1 VKRGDDT
8 TNGRSVKRRRSS
20 DDSSPPQTI
29 VHPSAITPRKKAE
42 LAPVPPDLS
51 TERKV
56 AAYLST
62 LLPASSAKDNPAA
75 ALVPWVCDRLPSV
88 HSRRAYARD
97 LAAFVTHMREHG
109 IDPLVVTGDH
119 VRIYKGGMLES
130 GLAPATVARLLS
142 VLRGT
147 YEQFGKRGLVEWET
161 VQDIQAVTAPR
172 VNKNTTPALSE
183 AEARRLLHAPDMN
196 TPGGIRD
203 HALLFVFF
211 MTACRC
217 SAVANARVGHIE
229 RTDTDFYLLVR
240 EKGGK
245 LQRKALLEAA
255 PAVLRY
261 LEVAGIM
268 GDIDG
273 PLFRPLDK
281 DRRHFLREHMSRQ
294 GVWKIVKKYARD
306 AGIHV
311 DRLGGRGVGV
321 HSLRKTALTNALEHG
336 ARMEQVQQLAGHS
349 DIRTTQ
355 LYYQRKERDAE
366 DAARHIQIR

>member
-1 VKRGDDT
+1 M
-8 TNGRSVKRRRSS
+8 
-20 DDSSPPQTI
+20 TI
-29 VHPSAITPRKKAE
+29 VHP
-42 LAPVPPDLS
+42 APSRQARSLRTHPLPSDLS
-51 TERKV
+51 TDEKLS
-56 AAYLST
+56 AFLST
-62 LLPASSAKDNPAA
+62 LLPATHGKGSPTA
-75 ALVPWVCDRLPSV
+75 ALLPWVCDRLPST

-97 LAAFVTHMREHG
+97 LAVFVSHMREHRV
-109 IDPLVVTGDH
+109 DPLAVTGDH
-119 VRIYKGGMLES
+119 VRIYKGGMLEA
-130 GLAPATVARLLS
+130 GHAPASIARTLS

-147 YEQFGKRGLVEWET
+147 YEQFGKRGLIDWET
-161 VQDIQAVTAPR
+161 VRDIQAVTAPR

-183 AEARRLLHAPDMN
+183 AEARRLLHAPDST
-196 TPGGIRD
+196 TPAGLRD

-211 MTACRC
+211 KTACRC
-217 SAVANARVGHIE
+217 SAVADACVGHIE
-229 RTDTDFYLLVR
+229 RTDTDLYLLVR

-261 LEVAGIM
+261 IEAAGIA
-268 GDIDG
+268 GDADG
-273 PLFRPLDK
+273 PLFRPLAK
-281 DRRHFLREHMSRQ
+281 DRRRLLREHLGRQ
-294 GVWKIVKKYARD
+294 SVWKIVKKHARN

-336 ARMEQVQQLAGHS
+336 ARIEQVQQLAGHA

-355 LYYQRKERDAE
+355 LYYQSKERDAE